1 MTTPKN
7 SILMIT
13 VDNFLSNL
21 SDYNW
26 DVYPAF
32 PNNMKSMSDGKTLLI
47 ISYISDEYESNVLTT
62 EIRYPS
68 YVFTIYHSKYALAV
82 KAAEDMI
89 DILYMYVPSMLE
101 MDTQYCQQI
110 IVKDKDL
117 GLFDSKVGLFYSQ
130 IYVAFKLIGNFE
142 PYIII

>member
-13 VDNFLSNL
+13 IDRFLTSL
-21 SDYNW
+21 SDYDW

-32 PNNMKSMSDGKTLLI
+32 PNNIKSISDKKTLLVI
-47 ISYISDEYESNVLTT
+47 TYISDEYESNVVTT

-68 YVFTIYHSKYALAV
+68 YVFTIYQAKYALAV

-89 DILYMYVPSMLE
+89 DILYSYVPNQLE

-110 IVKDKDL
+110 NIIDKNL
-117 GLFDSKVGLFYSQ
+117 GQFDSKVGLFYSQ
-130 IYVAFKLIGNFE
+130 IYVAFKLIGDFI
-142 PYIII
+142 PYS